1 MEQSRLD
8 VTIFVLNQLM
18 KLQELSHL
26 NVVEHPL
33 ESAPACVGWKF
44 FYIKEDST

>member
-1 MEQSRLD
+1 MYYS
-8 VTIFVLNQLM
+8 IYGIAFV

-33 ESAPACVGWKF
+33 ESTPACAGWKF
-44 FYIKEDST
+44 FYIKEDSTSIIQIL